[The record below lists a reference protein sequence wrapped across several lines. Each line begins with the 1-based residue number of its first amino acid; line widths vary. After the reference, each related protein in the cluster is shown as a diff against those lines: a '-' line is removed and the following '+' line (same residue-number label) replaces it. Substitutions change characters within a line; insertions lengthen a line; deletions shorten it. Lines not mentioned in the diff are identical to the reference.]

1 MKQSRIWIVFVMA
14 AMLMTACSSGPTKE
28 QSENAERAI
37 ETAHKQRD
45 YDKLLTLAD
54 SLEKNGCLSQ
64 AEAYYWRGYA
74 SDRLKMYRMAEFY
87 WKTALEAC
95 EGSTEPEDLK
105 IYAMTASR
113 MANLLSVRG
122 NYEGT
127 LKIGEPAAKR
137 LEELQCDTTSDYVNL
152 LIYIGCCQS
161 ATGKAEGDAGDGF
174 NRAFKK
180 HKENIEKNH
189 TESAYK
195 NAIAGLINIAYFC
208 NYTKDYQRAMRWIEN
223 FGEMINEYE
232 QRPDAD
238 KKYID
243 KQIARFN
250 IYKAIA
256 LEGQGKKEEA
266 AAAFEDF
273 KATEFSKTP
282 EGMIQ
287 GNDYLAAAERWDEA
301 VDNYH
306 SLNELLD
313 TQKKSMTLDD
323 IHDLLLK
330 KYEANLQAG
339 RRDSAARVSMQ
350 VCDSLN
356 NALALAKK
364 LDAAEQATIVEN
376 VETVTEQHAREA
388 RMKQMWL
395 FGALILL
402 FLGFVVYVYYQRHA
416 DRQLKKDHEELKKEC
431 ARLEEK
437 ASSKERE
444 QTELRL
450 AHSLNSSAKAA
461 EAHLPKDI
469 TAYAQLIPTSTFGTS
484 ICDYHTIGDKLFFC
498 IGDVAGN
505 SVESSMAAA
514 MAKAQF
520 RTASMLHT
528 EPQQIVE
535 AISESRNWNE
545 PVTMFAGVM
554 DMTSRMLRF
563 YNAGHDAPVMVGQEI
578 TRLEDVSGEIEMAK
592 GTMIYLFNKGVLTAE
607 NKDHKQ
613 YGENK
618 MLGAA
623 LQAMKT
629 DARPEPFVV
638 SIEENLNK
646 FTGDTQQEKDIMML
660 AIRC

>member
-1 MKQSRIWIVFVMA
+1 MKQSKIWIVFIVA
-14 AMLMTACSSGPTKE
+14 AMLMTACSNGPTKE
-28 QSENAERAI
+28 QSENAKRVI
-37 ETAHKQRD
+37 EMAHKQRD
-45 YDKLLTLAD
+45 YDKLLALAD
-54 SLEKNGCLSQ
+54 SLEKNGNLSH

-95 EGSTEPEDLK
+95 EESTTPEDLK

-122 NYEGT
+122 NYDGT
-127 LKIGEPAAKR
+127 LKMGVPAANR
-137 LEELQCDTTSDYVNL
+137 LEELKCDTTSDYVNL

-161 ATGKAEGDAGDGF
+161 ATNGGSDAEDGF
-174 NRAFKK
+174 NRAYQK
-180 HKENIEKNH
+180 HKENIENNH

-208 NYTKDYQRAMRWIEN
+208 NYTKDYQKAMKWIGH

-282 EGMIQ
+282 EGKIQ
-287 GNDYLAAAERWDEA
+287 GNDYLAAAERWEEA

-313 TQKKSMTLDD
+313 TQEKSMTLDD

-376 VETVTEQHAREA
+376 VENVTEQHAMEA

-416 DRQLKKDHEELKKEC
+416 DRQLKKDHENLKKEC
-431 ARLEEK
+431 ARLEENV
-437 ASSKERE
+437 SSKERE

-450 AHSLNSSAKAA
+450 AHSLNSTAKAA
-461 EAHLPKDI
+461 EAHLPQNI
-469 TAYAQLIPTSTFGTS
+469 TAYAQLTPTNTFGTS
-484 ICDYHTIGDKLFFC
+484 ICDYYTMGDKLFFC

-514 MAKAQF
+514 IAKAQF
-520 RTASMLHT
+520 RTASMLQT

-545 PVTMFAGVM
+545 PMTLFVGVM
-554 DMTSRMLRF
+554 DMTSRMLKF
-563 YNAGHDAPVMVGQEI
+563 YNAGHETPVIVGQEI
-578 TRLEDVSGEIEMAK
+578 TRLDDVSGEIEMAK

-646 FTGDTQQEKDIMML
+646 FIGDTQQENDIMML
-660 AIRC
+660 AIKC

>member
-1 MKQSRIWIVFVMA
+1 MKQSRIWIVFIMA
-14 AMLMTACSSGPTKE
+14 AMLMTACGSGPTKE

-37 ETAHKQRD
+37 KTAHKQRD

-54 SLEKNGCLSQ
+54 SLEKIGSLSQ

-74 SDRLKMYRMAEFY
+74 SDRQKMYRMAEFY
-87 WKTALEAC
+87 WMTALEAC
-95 EGSTEPEDLK
+95 EGSTKPEDLK

-113 MANLLSVRG
+113 LANLLSVRG
-122 NYEGT
+122 DYEGT
-127 LKIGEPAAKR
+127 LKMGVPAANR

-161 ATGKAEGDAGDGF
+161 ATNGGNDADDGF
-174 NRAFKK
+174 NRAYQK
-180 HKENIEKNH
+180 HKENIDKNH

-208 NYTKDYQRAMRWIEN
+208 NYTKDYQKAMSWIGH
-223 FGEMINEYE
+223 FGEIINEYE
-232 QRPDAD
+232 QRSDAD

-282 EGMIQ
+282 EGKIQ

-313 TQKKSMTLDD
+313 TQEKSMTLDD

-339 RRDSAARVSMQ
+339 RRDSAAMVSMQ
-350 VCDSLN
+350 LCDSLN

-376 VETVTEQHAREA
+376 VETVTKQHAMEA

-416 DRQLKKDHEELKKEC
+416 DRKLKKDHEELKKEC
-431 ARLEEK
+431 AILEEN
-437 ASSKERE
+437 ASSKERK

-450 AHSLNSSAKAA
+450 AHNLNSSAKAA
-461 EAHLPKDI
+461 KAHLPKDI
-469 TAYAQLIPTSTFGTS
+469 TAYAQLTPTNTFGTS

-520 RTASMLHT
+520 RTASMLQT

-545 PVTMFAGVM
+545 PVTMFAGVI
-554 DMTSRMLRF
+554 DMTSKILKF

-578 TRLEDVSGEIEMAK
+578 TRLEDVSGEIEMTK

-629 DARPEPFVV
+629 DTRPEPFVV

-646 FTGDTQQEKDIMML
+646 FIGDTQQDKDIMML
-660 AIRC
+660 AIKC

>member
-1 MKQSRIWIVFVMA
+1 MKQSKIWIVFIVA
-14 AMLMTACSSGPTKE
+14 AMLMTACSNGPTKE
-28 QSENAERAI
+28 QSENAKRVI
-37 ETAHKQRD
+37 EMAHKQRD
-45 YDKLLTLAD
+45 YDKLLALAD
-54 SLEKNGCLSQ
+54 SLEKNGNLSH

-95 EGSTEPEDLK
+95 EESTTPEDLK

-122 NYEGT
+122 NYDGT
-127 LKIGEPAAKR
+127 LKMGVPAANR
-137 LEELQCDTTSDYVNL
+137 LEELKCDTTSDYVNL

-161 ATGKAEGDAGDGF
+161 ATNGGSDAEDGF
-174 NRAFKK
+174 NRAYQK
-180 HKENIEKNH
+180 HKENIENNH

-208 NYTKDYQRAMRWIEN
+208 NYTKDYQKAMKWIGH

-282 EGMIQ
+282 EGKIQ
-287 GNDYLAAAERWDEA
+287 GNDYLAAAERWEEA

-313 TQKKSMTLDD
+313 TQEKSMTLDD

-376 VETVTEQHAREA
+376 VENVTEQHAMEA

-416 DRQLKKDHEELKKEC
+416 DRQLKKDHENLKKEC
-431 ARLEEK
+431 ARLEENV
-437 ASSKERE
+437 SSKERE

-450 AHSLNSSAKAA
+450 AHSLNSTAKAA
-461 EAHLPKDI
+461 EAQLPQNI
-469 TAYAQLIPTSTFGTS
+469 TAYAQLTPTNTFGTS
-484 ICDYHTIGDKLFFC
+484 ICDYHTMGDKLFFC

-514 MAKAQF
+514 IAKAQF
-520 RTASMLHT
+520 RTASMLQT
-528 EPQQIVE
+528 EPQQIIE

-545 PVTMFAGVM
+545 PMTLFVGVM
-554 DMTSRMLRF
+554 DMTSRMLKF
-563 YNAGHDAPVMVGQEI
+563 YNAGHETPVMVGQEI
-578 TRLEDVSGEIEMAK
+578 TRLDDVSGEIEMAK

-646 FTGDTQQEKDIMML
+646 FIGDTQQENDIMML
-660 AIRC
+660 AIKC

>member
-1 MKQSRIWIVFVMA
+1 MKQSKIWIVFIVA
-14 AMLMTACSSGPTKE
+14 AMLMTACSNGPTKE
-28 QSENAERAI
+28 QSENAKRVI
-37 ETAHKQRD
+37 EMAHKQRD
-45 YDKLLTLAD
+45 YDKLLALAD
-54 SLEKNGCLSQ
+54 SLEKNGNLSH

-95 EGSTEPEDLK
+95 EESTTPEDLK

-122 NYEGT
+122 NYDGT
-127 LKIGEPAAKR
+127 LKMGVPAANR
-137 LEELQCDTTSDYVNL
+137 LEELKCDTTSDYVNL

-161 ATGKAEGDAGDGF
+161 ATNGGSDAEDGF
-174 NRAFKK
+174 NRAYQK
-180 HKENIEKNH
+180 HKENIENNH

-208 NYTKDYQRAMRWIEN
+208 NYTKDYQKAMKWIGH

-282 EGMIQ
+282 EGKIQ
-287 GNDYLAAAERWDEA
+287 GNDYLAAAERWEEA

-313 TQKKSMTLDD
+313 TQEKSMTLDD

-376 VETVTEQHAREA
+376 VENVTEQHAMEA

-416 DRQLKKDHEELKKEC
+416 DRQLKKDHENLKKEC
-431 ARLEEK
+431 ARLEENV
-437 ASSKERE
+437 SSKERE

-450 AHSLNSSAKAA
+450 AHSLNSTAKAA
-461 EAHLPKDI
+461 EAQLPQNI
-469 TAYAQLIPTSTFGTS
+469 TAYAQLTPTNTFGTS
-484 ICDYHTIGDKLFFC
+484 ICDYHTMGDKLFFC

-514 MAKAQF
+514 IAKAQF
-520 RTASMLHT
+520 RTASMLQT

-545 PVTMFAGVM
+545 PMTLFVGVM
-554 DMTSRMLRF
+554 DMTSRMLKF
-563 YNAGHDAPVMVGQEI
+563 YNAGHETPVMVGQEI
-578 TRLEDVSGEIEMAK
+578 TRLDDVSGEIEMAK

-646 FTGDTQQEKDIMML
+646 FIGDTQQENDIMML
-660 AIRC
+660 AIKC

>member
-1 MKQSRIWIVFVMA
+1 MKQSKIWIVFIVA
-14 AMLMTACSSGPTKE
+14 AMLMTACSNGPTKE
-28 QSENAERAI
+28 QSENAKRVI
-37 ETAHKQRD
+37 EMAHKQRD
-45 YDKLLTLAD
+45 YDKLLALAD
-54 SLEKNGCLSQ
+54 SLEKNGNLSH

-95 EGSTEPEDLK
+95 EESTTPEDLK

-122 NYEGT
+122 NYDGT
-127 LKIGEPAAKR
+127 LKMGVPAANR
-137 LEELQCDTTSDYVNL
+137 LEDLKCDTTSDYVNL

-161 ATGKAEGDAGDGF
+161 ATNGGSDAEDGF
-174 NRAFKK
+174 NRAYQK
-180 HKENIEKNH
+180 HKENIENNH

-208 NYTKDYQRAMRWIEN
+208 NYTKDYQKAMKWIGH

-256 LEGQGKKEEA
+256 FEGQGKKEEA

-282 EGMIQ
+282 EGKIQ
-287 GNDYLAAAERWDEA
+287 GNDYLAAAERWEEA

-313 TQKKSMTLDD
+313 TQEKSMTLDD

-376 VETVTEQHAREA
+376 VENVTEQHAMEA

-416 DRQLKKDHEELKKEC
+416 DRQLKKDHENLKKEC
-431 ARLEEK
+431 ARLEENV
-437 ASSKERE
+437 SSKERE

-450 AHSLNSSAKAA
+450 AHSLNSTAKAA
-461 EAHLPKDI
+461 EAHLPQNI
-469 TAYAQLIPTSTFGTS
+469 TAYAQLTPTNTFGTS
-484 ICDYHTIGDKLFFC
+484 ICDYHTMGDKLFFC

-514 MAKAQF
+514 IAKAQF
-520 RTASMLHT
+520 RTASMLQT

-545 PVTMFAGVM
+545 PMTLFVGVM
-554 DMTSRMLRF
+554 DMTSRMLKF
-563 YNAGHDAPVMVGQEI
+563 YNAGHETPVIVGQEI
-578 TRLEDVSGEIEMAK
+578 TRLDDVSGEIEMAK

-646 FTGDTQQEKDIMML
+646 FIGDTQQENDIMML
-660 AIRC
+660 AIKC

>member
-1 MKQSRIWIVFVMA
+1 MKQSKIWIVFIVA
-14 AMLMTACSSGPTKE
+14 AMLMTACSNGPTKE
-28 QSENAERAI
+28 QSENAKRVI
-37 ETAHKQRD
+37 EMAHKQRD
-45 YDKLLTLAD
+45 YDKLLALAD
-54 SLEKNGCLSQ
+54 SLEKNGNLSH

-95 EGSTEPEDLK
+95 EESTTPEDLK

-113 MANLLSVRG
+113 ISNLLSVRG
-122 NYEGT
+122 NYDGT
-127 LKIGEPAAKR
+127 LKMGVPAANR
-137 LEELQCDTTSDYVNL
+137 LEELKCDTTSDYVNL

-161 ATGKAEGDAGDGF
+161 ATNGGSDAEDGF
-174 NRAFKK
+174 NRAYQK
-180 HKENIEKNH
+180 HKENIENNH

-208 NYTKDYQRAMRWIEN
+208 NYTKDYQKAMKWIGH

-282 EGMIQ
+282 EGKIQ
-287 GNDYLAAAERWDEA
+287 GNDYLAAAERWEEA

-313 TQKKSMTLDD
+313 TQEKSMTLDD

-376 VETVTEQHAREA
+376 VENVTEQHAMEA

-416 DRQLKKDHEELKKEC
+416 DRQLKKDHENLKKEC
-431 ARLEEK
+431 ARLEENV
-437 ASSKERE
+437 SSKERE

-450 AHSLNSSAKAA
+450 AHSLNSTAKAA
-461 EAHLPKDI
+461 EAHLPQNI
-469 TAYAQLIPTSTFGTS
+469 TAYAQLTPTNTFGTS
-484 ICDYHTIGDKLFFC
+484 ICDYHTMGDKLFFC

-514 MAKAQF
+514 IAKAQF
-520 RTASMLHT
+520 RTASMLQT

-545 PVTMFAGVM
+545 PMTLFVGVM
-554 DMTSRMLRF
+554 DMTSRMLKF
-563 YNAGHDAPVMVGQEI
+563 YNAGHETPVIVGQEI
-578 TRLEDVSGEIEMAK
+578 TRLDDVSGEIEMAK

-646 FTGDTQQEKDIMML
+646 FIGDTQQENDIMML
-660 AIRC
+660 AIKC

>member
-1 MKQSRIWIVFVMA
+1 MKQSKIWIVFIVA
-14 AMLMTACSSGPTKE
+14 AMLMTACSNGPTKE
-28 QSENAERAI
+28 QSENAKRVI
-37 ETAHKQRD
+37 EMAHKQRD
-45 YDKLLTLAD
+45 YDKLLALAD
-54 SLEKNGCLSQ
+54 SLEKNGNLSH

-95 EGSTEPEDLK
+95 EESTTPEDLK

-122 NYEGT
+122 NYDGT
-127 LKIGEPAAKR
+127 LKMGVPAANR
-137 LEELQCDTTSDYVNL
+137 LEELKCDTTSDYVNL

-161 ATGKAEGDAGDGF
+161 ATNGGSDAEDGF
-174 NRAFKK
+174 NRAYQK
-180 HKENIEKNH
+180 HKENIENNH

-208 NYTKDYQRAMRWIEN
+208 NYTKDYQKAMKWIGH

-282 EGMIQ
+282 EGKIQ
-287 GNDYLAAAERWDEA
+287 GNDYLAAAERWEEA

-313 TQKKSMTLDD
+313 TQEKSMTLDD

-376 VETVTEQHAREA
+376 VENVTEQHAMEA

-416 DRQLKKDHEELKKEC
+416 DRQLKKDHENLKKEC
-431 ARLEEK
+431 ARLEENV
-437 ASSKERE
+437 SSKERE

-450 AHSLNSSAKAA
+450 AHSLNSTAKAA
-461 EAHLPKDI
+461 EAHLPQNI
-469 TAYAQLIPTSTFGTS
+469 TAYAQLTPTNTFGTS
-484 ICDYHTIGDKLFFC
+484 ICDYHTMGDKLFFC

-514 MAKAQF
+514 IAKAQF
-520 RTASMLHT
+520 RTASMLQT
-528 EPQQIVE
+528 EPQQIIE

-545 PVTMFAGVM
+545 PMTLFVGVM
-554 DMTSRMLRF
+554 DMTSRMLKF
-563 YNAGHDAPVMVGQEI
+563 YNAGHETPVIVGQEI
-578 TRLEDVSGEIEMAK
+578 TRLDDVSGEIEMAK

-646 FTGDTQQEKDIMML
+646 FIGDTQQENDIMML
-660 AIRC
+660 AIKC

>member
-1 MKQSRIWIVFVMA
+1 MKQSKIWIVFIVA
-14 AMLMTACSSGPTKE
+14 AMLMTACSNGPTKE
-28 QSENAERAI
+28 QSENAKRVI
-37 ETAHKQRD
+37 EMAHKQRD
-45 YDKLLTLAD
+45 YDKLLALAD
-54 SLEKNGCLSQ
+54 SLEKNGNLSH

-95 EGSTEPEDLK
+95 EESTTPEDLK

-122 NYEGT
+122 NYDGT
-127 LKIGEPAAKR
+127 LKMGVPAANR
-137 LEELQCDTTSDYVNL
+137 LEELKCDTTSDYVNL

-161 ATGKAEGDAGDGF
+161 ATNGGSDAEDGF
-174 NRAFKK
+174 NRAYQK
-180 HKENIEKNH
+180 HKENIENNH

-208 NYTKDYQRAMRWIEN
+208 NYTKDYQKAMKWIGH

-282 EGMIQ
+282 EGKIQ
-287 GNDYLAAAERWDEA
+287 GNDYLAAAERWEEA

-313 TQKKSMTLDD
+313 IQEKSMTLDD

-376 VETVTEQHAREA
+376 VENVTEQHAMEA

-416 DRQLKKDHEELKKEC
+416 DRQLKKDHENLKKEC
-431 ARLEEK
+431 ARLEENV
-437 ASSKERE
+437 SSKERE

-450 AHSLNSSAKAA
+450 AHSLNSTAKAA
-461 EAHLPKDI
+461 EAHLPQNI
-469 TAYAQLIPTSTFGTS
+469 TAYAQLTPTNTFGTS
-484 ICDYHTIGDKLFFC
+484 ICDYHTMGDKLFFC

-514 MAKAQF
+514 IAKAQF
-520 RTASMLHT
+520 RTASMLQT

-545 PVTMFAGVM
+545 PMTLFVGVM
-554 DMTSRMLRF
+554 DMTSRMLKF
-563 YNAGHDAPVMVGQEI
+563 YNAGHETPVIVGQEI
-578 TRLEDVSGEIEMAK
+578 TRLDDVSGEIEMAK

-646 FTGDTQQEKDIMML
+646 FIGDTQQENDIMML
-660 AIRC
+660 AIKC

>member
-1 MKQSRIWIVFVMA
+1 MKQSKIWIVFIVA
-14 AMLMTACSSGPTKE
+14 ALLMTACSNGPTKE
-28 QSENAERAI
+28 QSENAKRVI
-37 ETAHKQRD
+37 EMAHKQRD
-45 YDKLLTLAD
+45 YDKLLALAD
-54 SLEKNGCLSQ
+54 SLEKNGNLSH

-95 EGSTEPEDLK
+95 EESTTPEDLK

-122 NYEGT
+122 NYDGT
-127 LKIGEPAAKR
+127 LKMGVPAANR
-137 LEELQCDTTSDYVNL
+137 LEELKCDTTSDYVNL

-161 ATGKAEGDAGDGF
+161 ATNGGSDAEDGF
-174 NRAFKK
+174 NRAYQK
-180 HKENIEKNH
+180 HKENIENNH

-208 NYTKDYQRAMRWIEN
+208 NYTKDYQKAMKWIGH

-282 EGMIQ
+282 EGKIQ
-287 GNDYLAAAERWDEA
+287 GNDYLAAAERWEEA

-313 TQKKSMTLDD
+313 TQEKSMTLDD

-376 VETVTEQHAREA
+376 VENVTEQHAMEA

-402 FLGFVVYVYYQRHA
+402 FLGFVVYFYYQRHA
-416 DRQLKKDHEELKKEC
+416 DRQLKKDHENLKKEC
-431 ARLEEK
+431 ARLEENV
-437 ASSKERE
+437 SSKERE

-450 AHSLNSSAKAA
+450 AHSLNSTAKAA
-461 EAHLPKDI
+461 EAHLPQNI
-469 TAYAQLIPTSTFGTS
+469 TAYAQLTPTNTFGTS
-484 ICDYHTIGDKLFFC
+484 ICDYHTMGDKLFFC

-514 MAKAQF
+514 IAKAQF
-520 RTASMLHT
+520 RTASMLQT

-545 PVTMFAGVM
+545 PMTLFVGVM
-554 DMTSRMLRF
+554 DMTSRMLKF
-563 YNAGHDAPVMVGQEI
+563 YNAGHETPVIVGQEI
-578 TRLEDVSGEIEMAK
+578 TRLDDVSGEIEMAK

-646 FTGDTQQEKDIMML
+646 FIGDTQQENDIMML
-660 AIRC
+660 AIKC

>member
-1 MKQSRIWIVFVMA
+1 MKQSKIWIVFIVA
-14 AMLMTACSSGPTKE
+14 AMLMTACSNGPTKE
-28 QSENAERAI
+28 QSENAKRVI
-37 ETAHKQRD
+37 EMAHKQRD
-45 YDKLLTLAD
+45 YDKLLALAD
-54 SLEKNGCLSQ
+54 SLEKNGNLSH

-95 EGSTEPEDLK
+95 EESTTPEDLK

-122 NYEGT
+122 NYDGT
-127 LKIGEPAAKR
+127 LKMGVPAANR
-137 LEELQCDTTSDYVNL
+137 LEELKCDTTSDYVNL

-161 ATGKAEGDAGDGF
+161 ATNGGSDAEDGF
-174 NRAFKK
+174 NRAYQK
-180 HKENIEKNH
+180 HKENIENNH

-208 NYTKDYQRAMRWIEN
+208 NYTKDYQKAMKWIGH

-256 LEGQGKKEEA
+256 FEGQGKKEEA

-282 EGMIQ
+282 EGKIQ
-287 GNDYLAAAERWDEA
+287 GNDYLAAAERWEEA

-313 TQKKSMTLDD
+313 TQEKSMTLDD

-376 VETVTEQHAREA
+376 VENVTEQHAMEA

-416 DRQLKKDHEELKKEC
+416 DRQLKKDHENLKKEC
-431 ARLEEK
+431 ARLEENV
-437 ASSKERE
+437 SSKERE

-450 AHSLNSSAKAA
+450 AHSLNSTAKAA
-461 EAHLPKDI
+461 EAHLPQNI
-469 TAYAQLIPTSTFGTS
+469 TAYAQLTPTNTFGTS
-484 ICDYHTIGDKLFFC
+484 ICDYHTMGDKLFFC

-514 MAKAQF
+514 IAKAQF
-520 RTASMLHT
+520 RTASMLQT

-545 PVTMFAGVM
+545 PMTLFVGVM
-554 DMTSRMLRF
+554 DMTSRMLKF
-563 YNAGHDAPVMVGQEI
+563 YNAGHETPVIVGQEI
-578 TRLEDVSGEIEMAK
+578 TRLDDVSGEIEMAK

-618 MLGAA
+618 ILGAA

-646 FTGDTQQEKDIMML
+646 FIGDTQQENDIMML
-660 AIRC
+660 AIKC

>member
-1 MKQSRIWIVFVMA
+1 MKQSKIWIVFIVA
-14 AMLMTACSSGPTKE
+14 AMLMTACSNGPTKE
-28 QSENAERAI
+28 QSENAKRVI
-37 ETAHKQRD
+37 EMAHKQRD
-45 YDKLLTLAD
+45 YDKLLALAD
-54 SLEKNGCLSQ
+54 SLEKNGNLSH

-95 EGSTEPEDLK
+95 EESTTPEDLK

-122 NYEGT
+122 NYDGT
-127 LKIGEPAAKR
+127 LKMGVPAANR
-137 LEELQCDTTSDYVNL
+137 LEELKCDTTSDYVNL

-161 ATGKAEGDAGDGF
+161 ATNGGSDAEDGF
-174 NRAFKK
+174 NRAYQK
-180 HKENIEKNH
+180 HKENIENNH

-208 NYTKDYQRAMRWIEN
+208 NYTKDYQKAMKWIGH

-282 EGMIQ
+282 EGKIQ
-287 GNDYLAAAERWDEA
+287 GNDYLAAAERWEEA

-313 TQKKSMTLDD
+313 IQEKSMTLDD

-376 VETVTEQHAREA
+376 VENVTEQHAMEA

-416 DRQLKKDHEELKKEC
+416 DRQLKKDHENLKKEC
-431 ARLEEK
+431 ARLEENV
-437 ASSKERE
+437 SSKERE

-450 AHSLNSSAKAA
+450 AHSLNSTAKAA
-461 EAHLPKDI
+461 EAHLPQNI
-469 TAYAQLIPTSTFGTS
+469 TAYAQLTPTNTFGTS
-484 ICDYHTIGDKLFFC
+484 ICDYHTMGDKLFFC

-514 MAKAQF
+514 IAKAQF
-520 RTASMLHT
+520 RTASMLQT

-545 PVTMFAGVM
+545 PMTLFVGVM
-554 DMTSRMLRF
+554 DMTSRMLKF
-563 YNAGHDAPVMVGQEI
+563 YNAGHETPVMVGQEI
-578 TRLEDVSGEIEMAK
+578 TRLDDVSGEIEMAK

-646 FTGDTQQEKDIMML
+646 FIGDTQQENDIMML
-660 AIRC
+660 AIKC

>member
-1 MKQSRIWIVFVMA
+1 MKQSKIWIVFIVA
-14 AMLMTACSSGPTKE
+14 AMLMTACSNGPTKE
-28 QSENAERAI
+28 QSENAKRVI
-37 ETAHKQRD
+37 EMAHKQRD
-45 YDKLLTLAD
+45 YDKLLALAD
-54 SLEKNGCLSQ
+54 SLEKNGNLSH

-95 EGSTEPEDLK
+95 EESTTPEDLK

-122 NYEGT
+122 NYDGT
-127 LKIGEPAAKR
+127 LKMGVPAANR
-137 LEELQCDTTSDYVNL
+137 LEELKCDTTSDYVNL

-161 ATGKAEGDAGDGF
+161 ATNGGSDAEDGF
-174 NRAFKK
+174 NRAYQK
-180 HKENIEKNH
+180 HKENIENNH

-208 NYTKDYQRAMRWIEN
+208 NYTKDYQKAMKWIGH

-282 EGMIQ
+282 EGKIQ
-287 GNDYLAAAERWDEA
+287 GNDYLAAAERWEEA

-313 TQKKSMTLDD
+313 TQEKSMTLDD

-376 VETVTEQHAREA
+376 VENVTEQHAMEA

-416 DRQLKKDHEELKKEC
+416 DRQLKKDHENLKKEC
-431 ARLEEK
+431 ARLEENV
-437 ASSKERE
+437 SSKERE

-450 AHSLNSSAKAA
+450 AHSLNSTAKAA
-461 EAHLPKDI
+461 EAHLPQNI
-469 TAYAQLIPTSTFGTS
+469 TAYAQLTPTNTFGTS
-484 ICDYHTIGDKLFFC
+484 ICDYHTMGDKLFFC

-514 MAKAQF
+514 IAKAQF
-520 RTASMLHT
+520 RTASMLQT

-545 PVTMFAGVM
+545 PMTLFVGVM
-554 DMTSRMLRF
+554 DMTSRMLKF
-563 YNAGHDAPVMVGQEI
+563 YNAGHETPVMVGQEI
-578 TRLEDVSGEIEMAK
+578 TRLDDVSGEIEMAK
-592 GTMIYLFNKGVLTAE
+592 GKMIYLFNKGVLTAE

-646 FTGDTQQEKDIMML
+646 FIGDTQQENDIMML
-660 AIRC
+660 AIKC

>member
-1 MKQSRIWIVFVMA
+1 MKQSKIWIVFIVA
-14 AMLMTACSSGPTKE
+14 AMLMTACSNGPTKE
-28 QSENAERAI
+28 QSENAKRVI
-37 ETAHKQRD
+37 EMAHKQRD
-45 YDKLLTLAD
+45 YDKLLALAD
-54 SLEKNGCLSQ
+54 SLEKNGNLSH

-95 EGSTEPEDLK
+95 EESTTPEDLK

-122 NYEGT
+122 NYDGT
-127 LKIGEPAAKR
+127 LKMGVPAANR
-137 LEELQCDTTSDYVNL
+137 LEKLKCDTTSDYVNL

-161 ATGKAEGDAGDGF
+161 ATNGGSDAEDGF
-174 NRAFKK
+174 NRAYQK
-180 HKENIEKNH
+180 HKENIENNH

-208 NYTKDYQRAMRWIEN
+208 NYTKDYQKAMKWIGH

-256 LEGQGKKEEA
+256 FEGQGKKEEA

-282 EGMIQ
+282 EGKIQ
-287 GNDYLAAAERWDEA
+287 GNDYLAAAERWEEA

-313 TQKKSMTLDD
+313 TQEKSMTLDD

-376 VETVTEQHAREA
+376 VENVTEQHAMEA

-416 DRQLKKDHEELKKEC
+416 DRQLKKDHENLKKEC
-431 ARLEEK
+431 ARLEENV
-437 ASSKERE
+437 SSKERE

-450 AHSLNSSAKAA
+450 AHSLNSTAKAA
-461 EAHLPKDI
+461 EAHLPQNI
-469 TAYAQLIPTSTFGTS
+469 TAYAQLTPTNTFGTS
-484 ICDYHTIGDKLFFC
+484 ICDYHTMGDKLFFC

-514 MAKAQF
+514 IAKAQF
-520 RTASMLHT
+520 RTASMLQT

-545 PVTMFAGVM
+545 PMTLFVGVM
-554 DMTSRMLRF
+554 DMTSRMLKF
-563 YNAGHDAPVMVGQEI
+563 YNAGHETPVIVGQEI
-578 TRLEDVSGEIEMAK
+578 TRLDDVSGEIEMAK

-646 FTGDTQQEKDIMML
+646 FIGDTQQENDIMML
-660 AIRC
+660 AIKC

>member
-1 MKQSRIWIVFVMA
+1 MKQSKIWIVFIVA
-14 AMLMTACSSGPTKE
+14 AMLMTACSNGPTKE
-28 QSENAERAI
+28 QSENAKRVI
-37 ETAHKQRD
+37 EMAHKQRD
-45 YDKLLTLAD
+45 YDKLLALAD
-54 SLEKNGCLSQ
+54 SLEKNGNLSH

-95 EGSTEPEDLK
+95 EESTTPEDLK

-122 NYEGT
+122 NYDGT
-127 LKIGEPAAKR
+127 LKMGVPAANR
-137 LEELQCDTTSDYVNL
+137 LEELKCDTTSDYVNL

-161 ATGKAEGDAGDGF
+161 ATNGGSDAEDGF
-174 NRAFKK
+174 NRAYQK
-180 HKENIEKNH
+180 HKENIENNH

-208 NYTKDYQRAMRWIEN
+208 NYTKDYQKAMKWIGH

-282 EGMIQ
+282 EGKIQ
-287 GNDYLAAAERWDEA
+287 GNDYLAAAERWEEA

-313 TQKKSMTLDD
+313 TQEKSMTLDD

-376 VETVTEQHAREA
+376 VENVTEQHAMEA

-416 DRQLKKDHEELKKEC
+416 DRQLKKDHENLKKEC
-431 ARLEEK
+431 ARLEENV
-437 ASSKERE
+437 SSKERE

-450 AHSLNSSAKAA
+450 AHSLNSTAKAA
-461 EAHLPKDI
+461 EAHLPQDI
-469 TAYAQLIPTSTFGTS
+469 TAYAQLTPTNTFGTS
-484 ICDYHTIGDKLFFC
+484 ICDYHTMGDKLFFC

-514 MAKAQF
+514 IAKAQF
-520 RTASMLHT
+520 RTASMLQT

-545 PVTMFAGVM
+545 PMTLFVGVM
-554 DMTSRMLRF
+554 DMTSRILKF
-563 YNAGHDAPVMVGQEI
+563 YNAGHETPVIVGQEI
-578 TRLEDVSGEIEMAK
+578 TRLDDVSGEIEMAK

-646 FTGDTQQEKDIMML
+646 FIGDTQQENDIMML
-660 AIRC
+660 AIKC

>member
-1 MKQSRIWIVFVMA
+1 MKQSKIWIVFIVA
-14 AMLMTACSSGPTKE
+14 AMLMTACSNGPTKE
-28 QSENAERAI
+28 QSENAKRVI
-37 ETAHKQRD
+37 EMAHKQRD
-45 YDKLLTLAD
+45 YDKLLALAD
-54 SLEKNGCLSQ
+54 SLEKNGNLSH

-95 EGSTEPEDLK
+95 EESTTPEDLK

-122 NYEGT
+122 NYDGT
-127 LKIGEPAAKR
+127 LKMGVPAANR
-137 LEELQCDTTSDYVNL
+137 LEELKCDTTSDYVNL

-161 ATGKAEGDAGDGF
+161 ATNGGSDAEDGF
-174 NRAFKK
+174 NRAYQK
-180 HKENIEKNH
+180 HKENIENNH

-208 NYTKDYQRAMRWIEN
+208 NYTKDYQKAMKWIGH

-282 EGMIQ
+282 EGKIQ
-287 GNDYLAAAERWDEA
+287 GNDYLAAAERWEEA

-313 TQKKSMTLDD
+313 TQEKSMTLDD

-376 VETVTEQHAREA
+376 VENVTEQHAMEA

-416 DRQLKKDHEELKKEC
+416 DRQLKKDHENLKKEC
-431 ARLEEK
+431 ARLEENV
-437 ASSKERE
+437 SSKERE

-450 AHSLNSSAKAA
+450 AHSLNSTAKAA
-461 EAHLPKDI
+461 EAHLPQNI
-469 TAYAQLIPTSTFGTS
+469 TAYAQLTPTNTFGTS
-484 ICDYHTIGDKLFFC
+484 ICDYHTMGDKLFFC

-514 MAKAQF
+514 IAKAQF
-520 RTASMLHT
+520 RTASMLQT

-545 PVTMFAGVM
+545 PMTLFVGVM
-554 DMTSRMLRF
+554 DMTSRMLKF
-563 YNAGHDAPVMVGQEI
+563 YNAGHETPVIVGQEI
-578 TRLEDVSGEIEMAK
+578 TRLDDVSGEIEMAK

-646 FTGDTQQEKDIMML
+646 FIGDTQQENDIMML
-660 AIRC
+660 AIKC

>member
-1 MKQSRIWIVFVMA
+1 MKQSKIWIVFIVA
-14 AMLMTACSSGPTKE
+14 AMLMTACSNGPTKE
-28 QSENAERAI
+28 QSENAKRVI
-37 ETAHKQRD
+37 EMAHKQRD
-45 YDKLLTLAD
+45 YDKLLALAD
-54 SLEKNGCLSQ
+54 SLEKNGNLSH

-95 EGSTEPEDLK
+95 EESTTPEDLK

-122 NYEGT
+122 NYDGT
-127 LKIGEPAAKR
+127 LKMGVPAANR
-137 LEELQCDTTSDYVNL
+137 LEELKCDTTSDYVNL

-161 ATGKAEGDAGDGF
+161 ATNGGSDAEDGF
-174 NRAFKK
+174 NRAYQK
-180 HKENIEKNH
+180 HKENIENNH

-208 NYTKDYQRAMRWIEN
+208 NYTKDYQKAMKWIGH

-256 LEGQGKKEEA
+256 FEGQGKKEEA

-282 EGMIQ
+282 EGKIQ
-287 GNDYLAAAERWDEA
+287 GNDYLAAAERWEEA

-313 TQKKSMTLDD
+313 TQEKSMTLDD

-376 VETVTEQHAREA
+376 VENVTEQHAMEA

-416 DRQLKKDHEELKKEC
+416 DRQLKKDHENLKKEC
-431 ARLEEK
+431 ARLEENV
-437 ASSKERE
+437 SSKERE

-450 AHSLNSSAKAA
+450 AHSLNSTAKAA
-461 EAHLPKDI
+461 EAHLPQNI
-469 TAYAQLIPTSTFGTS
+469 TAYAQLTPTNTFGTS
-484 ICDYHTIGDKLFFC
+484 ICDYHTMGDKLFFC

-514 MAKAQF
+514 IAKAQF
-520 RTASMLHT
+520 RTASMLQT

-545 PVTMFAGVM
+545 PMTLFVGVM
-554 DMTSRMLRF
+554 DMTSRMLKF
-563 YNAGHDAPVMVGQEI
+563 YNAGHETPVIVGQEI
-578 TRLEDVSGEIEMAK
+578 TRLDDVSGEIEMAK

-646 FTGDTQQEKDIMML
+646 FIGDTQQENDIMML
-660 AIRC
+660 AIKC

>member
-1 MKQSRIWIVFVMA
+1 MKQSKIWIVFIVA
-14 AMLMTACSSGPTKE
+14 AMLMTACSNGPTKE
-28 QSENAERAI
+28 QSENAKRVI
-37 ETAHKQRD
+37 EMAHKQRD
-45 YDKLLTLAD
+45 YDKLLALAD
-54 SLEKNGCLSQ
+54 SLEKNGNLSH

-95 EGSTEPEDLK
+95 EESTTPEDLK

-122 NYEGT
+122 NYDGT
-127 LKIGEPAAKR
+127 LKMGVPAANR
-137 LEELQCDTTSDYVNL
+137 LEELKCDTTSDYVNL

-161 ATGKAEGDAGDGF
+161 ATNGGSDAEDGF
-174 NRAFKK
+174 NRAYQK
-180 HKENIEKNH
+180 HKENIENNH

-208 NYTKDYQRAMRWIEN
+208 NYTKDYQKAMKWIGH

-282 EGMIQ
+282 EGKIQ
-287 GNDYLAAAERWDEA
+287 GNDYLAAAERWEEA

-313 TQKKSMTLDD
+313 TQEKSMTLDD

-376 VETVTEQHAREA
+376 VDNVTEQHAMEA

-416 DRQLKKDHEELKKEC
+416 DRQLKKDHENLKKEC
-431 ARLEEK
+431 ARLEENV
-437 ASSKERE
+437 SSKERE

-450 AHSLNSSAKAA
+450 AHSLNSTAKAA
-461 EAHLPKDI
+461 EAHLPQNI
-469 TAYAQLIPTSTFGTS
+469 TAYAQLTPTNTFGTS
-484 ICDYHTIGDKLFFC
+484 ICDYHTMGDKLFFC

-514 MAKAQF
+514 IAKAQF
-520 RTASMLHT
+520 RTASMLQT

-545 PVTMFAGVM
+545 PMTLFVGVM
-554 DMTSRMLRF
+554 DMTSRMLKF
-563 YNAGHDAPVMVGQEI
+563 YNAGHETPVMVGQEI
-578 TRLEDVSGEIEMAK
+578 TRLDDVSGEIEMAK

-646 FTGDTQQEKDIMML
+646 FIGDTQQENDIMML
-660 AIRC
+660 AIKC

>member
-1 MKQSRIWIVFVMA
+1 MKQSKIWIVFIVA
-14 AMLMTACSSGPTKE
+14 AMLMTACSNGPTKE
-28 QSENAERAI
+28 QSENAKRVI
-37 ETAHKQRD
+37 EMAHKQRD
-45 YDKLLTLAD
+45 YDKLLALAD
-54 SLEKNGCLSQ
+54 SLEKNGNLSH

-95 EGSTEPEDLK
+95 EESTTPEDLK

-122 NYEGT
+122 NYDGT
-127 LKIGEPAAKR
+127 LKMGVPAANR
-137 LEELQCDTTSDYVNL
+137 LEELKCDTTSDYVNL

-161 ATGKAEGDAGDGF
+161 ATNGGSDAEDGF
-174 NRAFKK
+174 NRAYQK
-180 HKENIEKNH
+180 HKENIENNH

-208 NYTKDYQRAMRWIEN
+208 NYTKDYQKAMKWIGH

-282 EGMIQ
+282 EGKIQ
-287 GNDYLAAAERWDEA
+287 GNDYLAAAERWEEA

-313 TQKKSMTLDD
+313 TQEKSMTLDD

-376 VETVTEQHAREA
+376 VENVTEQHAMEA

-416 DRQLKKDHEELKKEC
+416 DRQLKKDHENLKKEC
-431 ARLEEK
+431 ARLEENV
-437 ASSKERE
+437 SSKERE

-450 AHSLNSSAKAA
+450 AHSLNSTAKAA
-461 EAHLPKDI
+461 EAHLPQNI
-469 TAYAQLIPTSTFGTS
+469 TAYAQLTPTNTFGTS
-484 ICDYHTIGDKLFFC
+484 ICDYHTMGDKLFFC

-514 MAKAQF
+514 IAKAQF
-520 RTASMLHT
+520 RTASMLQT

-545 PVTMFAGVM
+545 PMTLFVGVM
-554 DMTSRMLRF
+554 DMTSRMLKF
-563 YNAGHDAPVMVGQEI
+563 YNAGHETPVMVGQEI
-578 TRLEDVSGEIEMAK
+578 TRLDDVSGEIEMAK
-592 GTMIYLFNKGVLTAE
+592 GKMIYLFNKGVLTAE

-646 FTGDTQQEKDIMML
+646 FIGDTQQENDIMML
-660 AIRC
+660 AIQC

>member
-1 MKQSRIWIVFVMA
+1 MKQSKIWIVFIVA
-14 AMLMTACSSGPTKE
+14 AMLMTACSNGPTKE
-28 QSENAERAI
+28 QSENAKRVI
-37 ETAHKQRD
+37 EMAHKQRD
-45 YDKLLTLAD
+45 YDKLLALAD
-54 SLEKNGCLSQ
+54 SLEKNGNLSH

-95 EGSTEPEDLK
+95 EESTTPEDLK

-122 NYEGT
+122 NYDGT
-127 LKIGEPAAKR
+127 LKMGVPAANR
-137 LEELQCDTTSDYVNL
+137 LEELKCDTTSDYVNL

-161 ATGKAEGDAGDGF
+161 ATNGGSDAEDGF
-174 NRAFKK
+174 NRAYQK
-180 HKENIEKNH
+180 HKENIENNH

-208 NYTKDYQRAMRWIEN
+208 NYTKDYQKAMKWIGH

-282 EGMIQ
+282 EGKIQ
-287 GNDYLAAAERWDEA
+287 GNDYLAAAERWEEA

-313 TQKKSMTLDD
+313 TQEKSMTLDD

-376 VETVTEQHAREA
+376 VENVTEQHAMEA

-416 DRQLKKDHEELKKEC
+416 DRQLKKDHENLKKEC
-431 ARLEEK
+431 ARLEENV
-437 ASSKERE
+437 SSKERE

-450 AHSLNSSAKAA
+450 AHSLNSTAKAA
-461 EAHLPKDI
+461 EAHLPQNI
-469 TAYAQLIPTSTFGTS
+469 TAYAQLTPTNTFGTS
-484 ICDYHTIGDKLFFC
+484 ICDYHTMGDKLFFC

-514 MAKAQF
+514 IAKAQF
-520 RTASMLHT
+520 RTASMLQT

-545 PVTMFAGVM
+545 PMTLFVGVM
-554 DMTSRMLRF
+554 DMTSKMLKF
-563 YNAGHDAPVMVGQEI
+563 YNAGHETPVIVGQEI
-578 TRLEDVSGEIEMAK
+578 TRLDDVSGEIEMAK

-646 FTGDTQQEKDIMML
+646 FIGDTQQENDIMML
-660 AIRC
+660 AIKC

>member
-1 MKQSRIWIVFVMA
+1 MKQSKIWIVFIVA
-14 AMLMTACSSGPTKE
+14 AMLMTACSNGPTKE
-28 QSENAERAI
+28 QSENAKRVI
-37 ETAHKQRD
+37 EMAHKQRD
-45 YDKLLTLAD
+45 YDKLLALAD
-54 SLEKNGCLSQ
+54 SLEKNGNLSH

-95 EGSTEPEDLK
+95 EESTTPEDLK

-122 NYEGT
+122 NYDGT
-127 LKIGEPAAKR
+127 LKMGVPAANR
-137 LEELQCDTTSDYVNL
+137 LEELKCDTTSDYVNL

-161 ATGKAEGDAGDGF
+161 ATNGGSDAEDGF
-174 NRAFKK
+174 NRAYQK
-180 HKENIEKNH
+180 HKENIENNH

-208 NYTKDYQRAMRWIEN
+208 NYTKDYQKAMKWIGH

-282 EGMIQ
+282 EGKIQ
-287 GNDYLAAAERWDEA
+287 GNDYLAAAERWEEA

-313 TQKKSMTLDD
+313 TQEKSMTLDD

-376 VETVTEQHAREA
+376 VENVTEQHAMEA

-416 DRQLKKDHEELKKEC
+416 DRQLKKDHENLKKEC
-431 ARLEEK
+431 ARLEENV
-437 ASSKERE
+437 SSKERE

-450 AHSLNSSAKAA
+450 AHSLNSTAKAA
-461 EAHLPKDI
+461 EAQLPQDI
-469 TAYAQLIPTSTFGTS
+469 TAYAQLTPTNTFGTS
-484 ICDYHTIGDKLFFC
+484 ICDYHTMGDKLFFC

-514 MAKAQF
+514 IAKAQF
-520 RTASMLHT
+520 RTASMLQT

-545 PVTMFAGVM
+545 PMTLFVGVM
-554 DMTSRMLRF
+554 DMTSRMLKF
-563 YNAGHDAPVMVGQEI
+563 YNAGHETPVMVGQEI
-578 TRLEDVSGEIEMAK
+578 TRLDDVSGEIEMAK
-592 GTMIYLFNKGVLTAE
+592 GKMIYLFNKGVLTAE

-646 FTGDTQQEKDIMML
+646 FIGDTQQENDIMML
-660 AIRC
+660 AIKC

>member
-1 MKQSRIWIVFVMA
+1 MKQSRFWMIIIVA
-14 AMLMTACSSGPTKE
+14 ALAMTACSSGPSKE
-28 QSENAERAI
+28 QSESAERQI
-37 ETAHKQRD
+37 GLAHKQRD
-45 YDKLLTLAD
+45 YDKLLALAD
-54 SLEKNGCLSQ
+54 SLEKNGSLTQ

-74 SDRLKMYRMAEFY
+74 CDRLRQYRMAEFY

-95 EGSTEPEDLK
+95 KDATTAEDLK
-105 IYAMTASR
+105 VYAMTASR
-113 MANLLSVRG
+113 LANLLSVRG

-127 LKIGEPAAKR
+127 LKMAEPVAKR

-152 LIYIGCCQS
+152 LIYIGCCQ
-161 ATGKAEGDAGDGF
+161 AGIGKAGSDASDGF
-174 NRAFKK
+174 QRAYTK

-208 NYTKDYQRAMRWIEN
+208 NYSKDYQKAMKWIGH

-232 QRPDAD
+232 QRVDAD
-238 KKYID
+238 KNYID

-256 LEGQGKKEEA
+256 LEGLDKKEEA
-266 AAAFEDF
+266 AEAFEAF
-273 KATEFSKTP
+273 KATKFSQSP
-282 EGMIQ
+282 EGKIQ
-287 GNDYLAAAERWDEA
+287 GNEYLATAGRWDEA

-306 SLNELLD
+306 SLNALLD
-313 TQKKSMTLDD
+313 TEEKAMTLDD

-339 RRDSAARVSMQ
+339 RRDSAAMVSMQ

-364 LDAAEQATIVEN
+364 LDAEEQAKIVEIA
-376 VETVTEQHAREA
+376 EAVTEQHAAEA
-388 RMKQMWL
+388 RQKQLGL
-395 FGALILL
+395 FGAIVLL
-402 FLGFVVYVYYQRHA
+402 FVGFLLYWYYRRRA
-416 DRQLKKDHEELKKEC
+416 
-431 ARLEEK
+431 AVRLEKEHEALK
-437 ASSKERE
+437 QEIAKLEENASTKERDA
-444 QTELRL
+444 TELRL
-450 AHSLNSSAKAA
+450 AHSLSSAAKAA
-461 EAHLPKDI
+461 GATLPKHI
-469 TAYAQLIPTSTFGTS
+469 TAYAQLTPTKTFGAS

-520 RTASMLHT
+520 RTATVLET
-528 EPQQIVE
+528 APQRIVE
-535 AISESRNWNE
+535 AISQSRNWE
-545 PVTMFAGVM
+545 ETVMIFPGVI
-554 DMTSRMLRF
+554 DMTSGVLRF
-563 YNAGHDAPVMVGQEI
+563 FNAGHEAPLMVGSEI
-578 TRLEDVSGEIEMAK
+578 TRLEEPSGEIKMEK
-592 GTMIYLFNKGVLTAE
+592 GTMIYLFNRGVTEAE
-607 NKDHKQ
+607 NKDGKQ

-629 DARPEPFVV
+629 DPRPEPFVT
-638 SIEENLNK
+638 SIEENLMK
-646 FTGDTQQEKDIMML
+646 FIGDTEQEKDIMML
-660 AIRC
+660 AIKC

>member
-1 MKQSRIWIVFVMA
+1 MKQSKIWIVFIVA
-14 AMLMTACSSGPTKE
+14 AMLMTACSNGPTKE
-28 QSENAERAI
+28 QSENAKRVI
-37 ETAHKQRD
+37 EMAHKQRD
-45 YDKLLTLAD
+45 YDKLLALAD
-54 SLEKNGCLSQ
+54 SLEKNGNLSH

-95 EGSTEPEDLK
+95 EESTTPEDLK

-122 NYEGT
+122 NYDGT
-127 LKIGEPAAKR
+127 LKMGVPAANR
-137 LEELQCDTTSDYVNL
+137 LEELKCDTTSDYVNL

-161 ATGKAEGDAGDGF
+161 ATNGGSDAEDGF
-174 NRAFKK
+174 NRAYQK
-180 HKENIEKNH
+180 HKENIENNH

-208 NYTKDYQRAMRWIEN
+208 NYTKDYQKAMKWIGH

-282 EGMIQ
+282 EGKIQ
-287 GNDYLAAAERWDEA
+287 GNDYLAAAERWEEA

-313 TQKKSMTLDD
+313 TQEKSMTLDD

-376 VETVTEQHAREA
+376 VENVTEQHAMEA

-416 DRQLKKDHEELKKEC
+416 DRQLKKDHENLKKEC
-431 ARLEEK
+431 ARLEENV
-437 ASSKERE
+437 SSKERE

-450 AHSLNSSAKAA
+450 AHSLNSTAKAA
-461 EAHLPKDI
+461 EAHLPQNI
-469 TAYAQLIPTSTFGTS
+469 TAYAQLTPTNTFGTS
-484 ICDYHTIGDKLFFC
+484 ICDYHTMGDKLFFC

-514 MAKAQF
+514 IAKAQF
-520 RTASMLHT
+520 RTASMLQT
-528 EPQQIVE
+528 EPQQRVE

-545 PVTMFAGVM
+545 PMTLFVGVM
-554 DMTSRMLRF
+554 DMTSRMLKF
-563 YNAGHDAPVMVGQEI
+563 YNAGHETPVMVGQEI
-578 TRLEDVSGEIEMAK
+578 TRLDDVSGEIEMAK

-646 FTGDTQQEKDIMML
+646 FIGDTQQENDIMML
-660 AIRC
+660 AIKC

>member
-1 MKQSRIWIVFVMA
+1 MKQSRIWMVFVMA

-28 QSENAERAI
+28 QSAEAQRVI
-37 ETAHKQRD
+37 EMAHKQRD
-45 YDKLLTLAD
+45 YDKLFTLAD
-54 SLEKNGCLSQ
+54 SLEKNGYLSQ

-74 SDRLKMYRMAEFY
+74 SDRMRKYRMAEFY
-87 WKTALEAC
+87 WKTALDAC
-95 EGSTEPEDLK
+95 EESDKPKDLK

-113 MANLLSVRG
+113 LANLLSVRG

-127 LKIGEPAAKR
+127 LKMAEPAAKR
-137 LEELQCDTTSDYVNL
+137 LEELQCDTTGDYMNL

-161 ATGKAEGDAGDGF
+161 ATGKTEGDASDGF

-189 TESAYK
+189 TETAYK

-208 NYTKDYQRAMRWIEN
+208 NYTKNYQAAMNWIGN

-232 QRPDAD
+232 QRADAD

-266 AAAFEDF
+266 ATAFEDF
-273 KATEFSKTP
+273 KATDFSKTP
-282 EGMIQ
+282 EGKIQ
-287 GNDYLAAAERWDEA
+287 GNDYLAVAERWDEA

-306 SLNELLD
+306 SLNALLD
-313 TQKKSMTLDD
+313 AQAKAMTLDD
-323 IHDLLLK
+323 IHNLLLK

-356 NALALAKK
+356 SAIALAKK
-364 LDAAEQATIVEN
+364 LDAEEQATIVEN
-376 VETVTEQHAREA
+376 VETVTEKNAA
-388 RMKQMWL
+388 KSKQKEMVL
-395 FGALILL
+395 NVIVVLL
-402 FLGFVVYVYYQRHA
+402 FLAFIAYFLYRRSKGKEMRQAHE
-416 DRQLKKDHEELKKEC
+416 QLKKEVAK
-431 ARLEEK
+431 LEAS

-469 TAYAQLIPTSTFGTS
+469 TAYAQLTPTNTFGTS
-484 ICDYHTIGDKLFFC
+484 ICDYHTIGNKLFFC

-554 DMTSRMLRF
+554 DMTSRMLKF
-563 YNAGHDAPVMVGQEI
+563 YNAGHDAPVMTGQEI

-618 MLGAA
+618 MMGAV

-629 DARPEPFVV
+629 DARPEPFVT
-638 SIEENLNK
+638 SIEDNLNK
-646 FTGDTQQEKDIMML
+646 FIGDAQQEKDIMML
-660 AIRC
+660 AIKC

>member
-1 MKQSRIWIVFVMA
+1 MKQSKIWIVFIVA
-14 AMLMTACSSGPTKE
+14 AMLMTACSNGPTKE
-28 QSENAERAI
+28 QSENAKRVI
-37 ETAHKQRD
+37 EMAHKQRD
-45 YDKLLTLAD
+45 YDKLLALAD
-54 SLEKNGCLSQ
+54 SLEKNGNLSH

-95 EGSTEPEDLK
+95 EESTTPEDLK

-122 NYEGT
+122 NYDGT
-127 LKIGEPAAKR
+127 LKMGVPAANR
-137 LEELQCDTTSDYVNL
+137 LEELKCDTTSDYVNL

-161 ATGKAEGDAGDGF
+161 ATNGGSDAEDGF
-174 NRAFKK
+174 NRAYQK
-180 HKENIEKNH
+180 HKENIENNH

-208 NYTKDYQRAMRWIEN
+208 NYTKDYQKAMKWIGH

-256 LEGQGKKEEA
+256 FEGQGKKEEA

-282 EGMIQ
+282 EGKIQ
-287 GNDYLAAAERWDEA
+287 GNDYLAAAERWEEA

-313 TQKKSMTLDD
+313 TQEKSMTLDD

-376 VETVTEQHAREA
+376 VENVTEQHAMEA

-416 DRQLKKDHEELKKEC
+416 DRQLKKDHENLKKEC
-431 ARLEEK
+431 ARLEENV
-437 ASSKERE
+437 SSKERE

-450 AHSLNSSAKAA
+450 AHSLNSTAKAA
-461 EAHLPKDI
+461 EAHLPQDI
-469 TAYAQLIPTSTFGTS
+469 TAYAQLTPTNTFGTS
-484 ICDYHTIGDKLFFC
+484 ICDYHTMGDKLFFC

-514 MAKAQF
+514 IAKAQF
-520 RTASMLHT
+520 RTASMLQT

-545 PVTMFAGVM
+545 PMTLFVGVM
-554 DMTSRMLRF
+554 DMTSRMLKF
-563 YNAGHDAPVMVGQEI
+563 YNAGHETPVIVGQEI
-578 TRLEDVSGEIEMAK
+578 TRLDDVSGEIEMAK

-646 FTGDTQQEKDIMML
+646 FIGDTQQENDIMML
-660 AIRC
+660 AIKC